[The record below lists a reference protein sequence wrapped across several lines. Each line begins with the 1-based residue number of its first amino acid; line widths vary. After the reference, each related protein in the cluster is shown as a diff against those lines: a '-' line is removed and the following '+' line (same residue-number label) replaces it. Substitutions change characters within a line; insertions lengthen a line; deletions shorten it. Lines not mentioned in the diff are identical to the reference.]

1 MRKIRCQV
9 LERCFIAPKQQDLSR
24 RMAVEELE
32 DPPMP
37 FVVIKTTDVLKWLTT
52 TIGTSV
58 GEKGPS
64 KALA

>member
-1 MRKIRCQV
+1 
-9 LERCFIAPKQQDLSR
+9 
-24 RMAVEELE
+24 MAVEELE